1 VKTFLVAF
9 CLLLAGC
16 TVLTDTSFSA
26 EGGASPVFLT
36 PWADADA
43 DAGAADVHED
53 AARDAGSDVAPV
65 DASVPDVPLD
75 VPLDV
80 GNDVVLVDADV
91 PDVPLDVVADV
102 ARDVVTVDASVPDV
116 PDAPIDVPL
125 DTTLDA
131 GDDTDAF
138 VNPLDCECPEG
149 YRRCSGSHLCAR
161 SWCCIP
167 QAEFCGEYTPQPRC
181 QEFYD

>member
-1 VKTFLVAF
+1 MKTFLAAF

-36 PWADADA
+36 PWADADVDA
-43 DAGAADVHED
+43 GAGAADVHED
-53 AARDAGSDVAPV
+53 AARDAG
-65 DASVPDVPLD
+65 
-75 VPLDV
+75 
-80 GNDVVLVDADV
+80 GDVVLVDASV
-91 PDVPLDVVADV
+91 LDVPLDVVADV
-102 ARDVVTVDASVPDV
+102 GRDVVLVDADAPDV
-116 PDAPIDVPL
+116 PDTSVDVAL

-131 GDDTDAF
+131 GNDADAF